1 MKALAGVAL
10 ALALE
15 LGACATGAQREM
27 ARMGEAANADAPK
40 VKACFA
46 QATSSPE
53 GKMMVAKLGG
63 DPPTLAAQVNPQK
76 ATPEEVQQVLSYH
89 QQLAPCRKMML
100 EGYSHINPALVPPVA
115 NSFARSDSNYAKLVT
130 QKSAW
135 GEFAIEAS
143 AIARDRQS
151 EVSAIARTID
161 QGLAQSHNAE
171 VSQRQ
176 AAAAALQNW
185 SYQQQILQQNQQAI
199 NAANRPRMTNCQY
212 VGTYLNCTSF

>member
-1 MKALAGVAL
+1 MKALAWVAL
-10 ALALE
+10 ALALG

-40 VKACFA
+40 TKACFA
-46 QATSSPE
+46 QVTSSPE
-53 GKMMVAKLGG
+53 GQMMAGKLGG
-63 DPPTLAAQVNPQK
+63 DPPGLAAQVNPQK
-76 ATPEEVQQVLSYH
+76 ATPEEAQQVLSYH
-89 QQLAPCRKMML
+89 RQLAPCRKMML
-100 EGYSHINPALVPPVA
+100 ESFSHINPALVPPVA

>member
-1 MKALAGVAL
+1 MRALAWVAL

-53 GKMMVAKLGG
+53 GQMMAAKLGG
-63 DPPTLAAQVNPQK
+63 DPPALTAQVNPQK
-76 ATPEEVQQVLSYH
+76 ASPEEVQQVLSYH

-100 EGYSHINPALVPPVA
+100 EGFSHINPALVPPVA

-130 QKSAW
+130 QKSTW

-185 SYQQQILQQNQQAI
+185 SYQQQVLQQNQQAI

-212 VGTYLNCTSF
+212 VGTYLNCTTF